1 MPKSKTKRPI
11 KKNLV
16 CCNCGRN
23 INNELQRRKLT
34 AKIKSQNCQIS
45 SIDALKALGIEF
57 GPGEGRR
64 HLICPVCAKILGKLS
79 NAIGSLKAL
88 LSTLKEVTNDAHTP
102 VGYKIKRVLEGSA
115 DGEFYFK
122 AKRKRRKT
130 KTGSSDDG
138 SCIIDTPLSQDQIMD
153 IFPHVASDLPPDRY
167 KKVMKHIKSSKS
179 LDSFMIESV
188 CKKIS
193 AEMKSGQSIFSI
205 DAECKTKSME
215 KYSWRAAHRSL
226 KVRCPTLMNI
236 LESTLERKPVRNDN
250 NRLTMTAAHLFFI
263 RSSRQRIC
271 QELIGRLLWY
281 AGTNRKTFLR
291 LSRLGLCSCIKT
303 TRDSINSLKSELNDT
318 IDQQKQRIAELQS
331 TDRKAMMKPSSDDW
345 TEVENWETE
354 QGLFDTQ
361 NDHHGDSRTMVPQ
374 AGAVVEVVDADT
386 PIDLGGNSQ
395 VMISRNGEV
404 VEVSVVTTMESQD
417 DSQAAQTEKENKAD
431 DTPASPLG
439 FTLTFDTVNQ
449 TLPKFQPSEGKLTKE
464 VNFLNSYGEIDR
476 VPCFHLSDE
485 PPSLEQLSS
494 IGEDVFLPSTGDI
507 DMLRYEYEVM
517 ISRILCNHIPCFK
530 DMCIMEQIPHPYLE
544 EMKKKSIL
552 VPLGVLEKDETKLS
566 EMIDAL
572 DHWHKYVPG
581 QKSPIPMV
589 LYGSAQSCDRV
600 RDAIGARRN
609 ADTPWSRLSG
619 LMPSAQEWHKRKLLL
634 EDTYKLLYDAKSVKS
649 CGSLSYVRDT
659 YMRTYATAKVDV
671 SFEPLTNLL
680 RFTTEAYVLAA
691 ACEYMG
697 IQKLS
702 DTPKD
707 LPEDPDE
714 LSSYFSNT
722 CKYVLEMSFHPYQIG
737 DSAKGI
743 KTLNQGDA
751 MELDEDEG
759 PFCVCKETKRKGRM
773 IRCAY
778 ESCEKGKWF
787 HHECMRLKQSKIPK
801 GDWFCSIRCRRQHQ
815 QKGGGEQ
822 ERPKD
827 DVDSKYEYSKALL
840 HLGLGEMVRHDAIRE
855 GDGNRMIQHWLLDL
869 PHFFDKHHSKYFSEG
884 HQLLMNVNGG
894 VSDRLAYQMKWNRTV
909 NVYGGEGK
917 NVGKD
922 YGMES
927 MNKDF
932 MSVLRDTSSNFS
944 KDLVISRY
952 SQVVV
957 MEETVNRS
965 FDIKVTGRPT
975 PTAPDAAHIKASDTV
990 DLAELLV
997 KNRCLV
1003 NVPGRSHTGFEDF
1016 KFQQRVDLER
1026 YRAKISALKEKRLK
1040 QAKFA
1045 KLME

>member
-1 MPKSKTKRPI
+1 MPKSKAKPKPKRPT

-34 AKIKSQNCQIS
+34 AKIKNQNYCQIS
-45 SIDALKALGIEF
+45 SVDALKALGIEI

-64 HLICPVCAKILGKLS
+64 HLICPVCARILGKLC
-79 NAIGSLKAL
+79 NAIASLKAS
-88 LSTLKEVTNDAHTP
+88 LSTLKEVTKDAHTP

-130 KTGSSDDG
+130 KTGSDDG
-138 SCIIDTPLSQDQIMD
+138 SCIIDTPLSPDQIMD
-153 IFPHVASDLPPDRY
+153 IFPQVASDLPPGRY
-167 KKVMKHIKSSKS
+167 KKVMKHMKSSKS
-179 LDSFMIESV
+179 LDSFIIESV

-193 AEMKSGQSIFSI
+193 AEMKSGLSIFSI
-205 DAECKTKSME
+205 DAKCKTKSME

-226 KVRCPTLMNI
+226 KMRCPTLMSI
-236 LESTLERKPVRNDN
+236 LESTLERKPLRNDN

-281 AGTNRKTFLR
+281 AGTSRKTFLR

-303 TRDSINSLKSELNDT
+303 TRDSIHSMKSELDDT

-331 TDRKAMMKPSSDDW
+331 TDRKAMMEPCSDGW
-345 TEVENWETE
+345 EEVENWETG
-354 QGLFDTQ
+354 QGLFDTPK
-361 NDHHGDSRTMVPQ
+361 DRHGDSHAMVPQ
-374 AGAVVEVVDADT
+374 AGAVVEVVDAET

-395 VMISRNGEV
+395 VMISRNGEDEFLANHLV
-404 VEVSVVTTMESQD
+404 I
-417 DSQAAQTEKENKAD
+417 
-431 DTPASPLG
+431 
-439 FTLTFDTVNQ
+439 
-449 TLPKFQPSEGKLTKE
+449 KL
-464 VNFLNSYGEIDR
+464 
-476 VPCFHLSDE
+476 H
-485 PPSLEQLSS
+485 
-494 IGEDVFLPSTGDI
+494 
-507 DMLRYEYEVM
+507 RYEYEVM

-530 DMCIMEQIPHPYLE
+530 DMCVMDQIPHPYLE

-572 DHWHKYVPG
+572 DHWHKCVPG

-589 LYGSAQSCDRV
+589 LYSNAQFCDRV
-600 RDAIGARRN
+600 RDAIGTRRN

-619 LMPSAQEWHKRKLLL
+619 LLPSAQEWHKRKLLL

-659 YMRTYATAKVDV
+659 YMRTHATAKVNV

-691 ACEYMG
+691 ACEFMG

-707 LPEDPDE
+707 LPEDPDD

-737 DSAKGI
+737 DSAKGN

-778 ESCEKGKWF
+778 DSCEKGKWF

-801 GDWFCSIRCRRQHQ
+801 GDWFCSIKCRRHQ
-815 QKGGGEQ
+815 QKGGGKQ
-822 ERPKD
+822 GRLKD

-869 PHFFDKHHSKYFSEG
+869 PRFFDKHHSKYFSEG
-884 HQLLMNVNGG
+884 HQLLMDVNGG
-894 VSDRLAYQMKWNRTV
+894 VSDRIAYQMKWNRTV
-909 NVYGGEGK
+909 NVYGGEGN

-922 YGMES
+922 FGLES

-932 MSVLRDTSSNFS
+932 MNVLRDTSSNFS

-975 PTAPDAAHIKASDTV
+975 PTAPDAAQIKASDTV

-1003 NVPGRSHTGFEDF
+1003 KVPGRSHTGYEDF